1 MNMKVAILGTGMVGQ
16 ALAAKLEEL
25 RHEVIIGTRNM
36 AATLAKTTPGPFG
49 NPPFKAWKEQHPA
62 ISLLTYAEAAA
73 LGEIVLNAT
82 SGGASLEALRL
93 AGESNLGAKVLVD
106 IANPLDFSKGM
117 PPSLSV
123 CNTDSLAEQIQRAF
137 PKAKVVKALNTV
149 NALVMVNPNAVAGGD
164 HHLPICGN
172 DASAKATVTE
182 FLETNFGWKHIID
195 LGDITAARG
204 TEMMLPVWI
213 RLMGVL
219 KTPMFNFKIVQ

>member
-1 MNMKVAILGTGMVGQ
+1 MKIAVLGTGMVGQ
-16 ALAAKLEEL
+16 TLAAKLEER
-25 RHEVIIGTRNM
+25 RHEVIIGTRN
-36 AATLAKTTPGPFG
+36 ASETLAKTAPGPFG
-49 NPPFKAWKEQHPA
+49 NPPFKTWKAQHPA
-62 ISLLTYAEAAA
+62 IPLVSYAEAAA

-93 AGESNLGAKVLVD
+93 AGEANLGGKVLVD

-137 PKAKVVKALNTV
+137 PKARVVKALNTV
-149 NALVMVNPNAVAGGD
+149 SALVMVNPNAVAGGD

-172 DASAKATVTE
+172 DASAKSAVTE
-182 FLETNFGWKHIID
+182 FLKSNFGWKHIID

-204 TEMMLPVWI
+204 TEMMLPIWI
-213 RLMGVL
+213 RLMGEL